1 MSAAYLKLMRLA
13 ALTDQSCED
22 DGHSLRV
29 RCLHCRSWLVLESTG
44 RASSAITLE
53 HVVPQSWFLKPRAIK
68 LLFAELV
75 ETPPESPND
84 PRNLALACAGCNHAK
99 GCSHDRTPYAERAQ
113 QVVRALWRTRMARYR
128 PLEAALPPR

>member
-13 ALTDQSCED
+13 ALTDQSCEY
-22 DGHSLRV
+22 DGNSLRV
-29 RCLHCRSWLVLESTG
+29 RCLHCRSWLVLDPTG
-44 RASSAITLE
+44 RATSAITLE

-68 LLFAELV
+68 LLFAQLSEAAPQ
-75 ETPPESPND
+75 TAND

-113 QVVRALWRTRMARYR
+113 AVVRALWRTRMARFR
-128 PLEAALPPR
+128 PLESAIST